1 MLFLDELPEYRRD
14 VLEALRQPMED
25 GYVTITRVGAQS
37 TYPCNF
43 MLVCSM
49 NPCPCGN
56 YGSRTQPCHC
66 TQAEIRR
73 YLNRVSGPLLDRVDM
88 RIEVETID
96 ADRIA
101 DLDTEEPSAAIRARV
116 ERTRQIQRQRYA
128 GETIR
133 CNANLDAR
141 TINRFCPMEPQ
152 ARQVLKMASE
162 QMGFSNRAYSRVLK
176 VARTIA
182 DLADSEIIAQSHIAE
197 ALRYRASDKK
207 YWN

>member
-1 MLFLDELPEYRRD
+1 M
-14 VLEALRQPMED
+14 
-25 GYVTITRVGAQS
+25 GTQS

-56 YGSRTQPCHC
+56 YGSRTQPCRC
-66 TQAEIRR
+66 SQSEIRR

-88 RIEVETID
+88 HVEVETID

-101 DLDTEEPSAAIRARV
+101 DLADEEPSASIRARV
-116 ERTRQIQRQRYA
+116 EQARDVQRSRYA
-128 GETIR
+128 REPFT
-133 CNANLDAR
+133 CNARLNAR
-141 TINRFCPMEPQ
+141 TLNQYCAMEPD
-152 ARQVLKMASE
+152 ARQVLKLASD
-162 QMGFSNRAYSRVLK
+162 QMGLSNRAYSRILK

-182 DLADSEIIAQSHIAE
+182 DLAGSETIGAAHVAE
-197 ALRYRASDKK
+197 AIRYRSMDRK